1 MISAVIPVG
10 DFNRD
15 YQNLAITIESCRQ
28 LNIEIV
34 IVNDS
39 LNLSDHMKKNLLKL
53 GNKNLRIVNSLARN
67 PGGARNI
74 GLKYATGD
82 TVIFWDSDDQPE
94 IDKIFMMDNILRYT
108 RCDFVVGGYTQIEEN
123 LNGKYHQPQI
133 HSLKMLTNPGI
144 WRVLFKRNSIKKL
157 KFINS
162 KIGED
167 QVFMGDVLD
176 LELTSFAFNEKV
188 YTYRKNFKSL
198 TSSATLISDFETTFD
213 ELKVKL
219 RQGSKTQQLIFF
231 NLLLSYMKRTN
242 IRYIKK
248 SSKAL
253 TLALY
258 NFKPNLFFRIF
269 IILFLKMTHK

>member
-1 MISAVIPVG
+1 MISAIIPVG

-15 YQNLAITIESCRQ
+15 HQNLVNTIESCRQ
-28 LNIEIV
+28 SNIEIL

-39 LNLSDHMKKNLLKL
+39 SNLSNLMEKTLLKL
-53 GNKNLRIVNSLARN
+53 GNEKLYIVNSLARN

-82 TVIFWDSDDQPE
+82 NVIFWDSDDQPE
-94 IDKIFMMDNILRYT
+94 IDKLFMMDNILRST
-108 RCDFVVGGYTQIEEN
+108 KCDFVVGGYTQIEEN
-123 LNGKYHQPQI
+123 LNRKYHEPQI

-167 QVFMGDVLD
+167 QIFMGDVLD
-176 LELTSFAFNEKV
+176 LELTGVEFNEKV

-198 TSSATLISDFETTFD
+198 TSSANLISNFEITFD
-213 ELKVKL
+213 EIEIKI
-219 RQGSKTQQLIFF
+219 RQGSKTQELIFF
-231 NLLLSYMKRTN
+231 NLLLSYIKRTN
-242 IRYIKK
+242 IRYMKK
-248 SSKAL
+248 SVKAL
-253 TLALY
+253 KLALQ
-258 NFKPNLFFRIF
+258 NFKPNSFFRIF
-269 IILFLKMTHK
+269 MILFLKMTYK